1 MAGTFQFGI
10 ALRTQYP
17 ADSDISEKF
26 QDLLELVRLAD
37 SLGYDSLTKTSHY
50 STAPYQAFQQFPLLA
65 RLSAEAPNI
74 RLNAGIIL
82 LSLHKPLDLA
92 EQLASIDIMC
102 GGKFEGV
109 KPVRRSV
116 T

>member
-1 MAGTFQFGI
+1 MVGTFQFGI

-82 LSLHKPLDLA
+82 LSLHKPCLA
-92 EQLASIDIMC
+92 MLISFQVHPRCANAHNCLGPTM
-102 GGKFEGV
+102 G
-109 KPVRRSV
+109 RL
-116 T
+116 